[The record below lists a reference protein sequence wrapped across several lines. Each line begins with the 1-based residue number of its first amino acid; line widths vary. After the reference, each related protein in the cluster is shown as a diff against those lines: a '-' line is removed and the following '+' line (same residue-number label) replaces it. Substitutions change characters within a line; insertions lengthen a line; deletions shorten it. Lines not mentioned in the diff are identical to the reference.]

1 MKRMVSPKTMV
12 GSGLLAAALFCSA
25 DAAAIIV
32 AKTGGA
38 YATIQAGLSA
48 ANAGDTVFVK
58 AGTYAET
65 VTFGKSGT
73 AAAPIVL
80 QNYGTDAP
88 VIDGNGTSGNV
99 VSISGRSN
107 VQIIG
112 FEVMN
117 ASGGDPSIGIS
128 IEGSGSNI
136 LVKNCKVHDIAS
148 DNKNAHGIAAYATSG
163 TAPILHLTLDGN
175 EVYNCKL
182 GQSESV
188 VLNGNVDSFTVI
200 NNVVHDN
207 DNIGIDFIGFE
218 GTASANDQ
226 ARDGLCANN
235 HVYNISSKS
244 NPTYGGD
251 QSADGLY
258 VDGGRNIIIER
269 NIVDNCDIGI
279 EVASEHGGKTTS
291 DITVRSNFVS
301 RSYQSNLLTGGY
313 AASKGNASNIMFV
326 NNTLYHG
333 AQGEVALQ
341 FNCSNITIKNNICYA
356 SSGQAYLGNWGS
368 NNSGVTVD
376 NNLYYGASTSS
387 PGAWADAHAMYA
399 DPKLVN
405 APTDMHLVSNSPAIN
420 AGAAL
425 TSDIVGT
432 LDIDGQA
439 RVAGG
444 TIDIGADEYVST
456 QTISANAQP
465 LRSSSLARLEKASPS
480 KWLLTYALTEP
491 AAVSYTLVGM
501 NGRVLFASATRHQSA
516 GTNSLSIDCST
527 LAGSVC
533 CIRAK
538 FGNVIQSFT
547 VATMR

>member
-1 MKRMVSPKTMV
+1 MKPMRFRTAMLHSC
-12 GSGLLAAALFCSA
+12 LLAAALCCVA

-38 YATIQAGLSA
+38 YTAIQAGLNA

-58 AGTYAET
+58 AGTYTET
-65 VTFGKSGT
+65 VSFGKSGT
-73 AAAPIVL
+73 PAAPIVL
-80 QNYGTDAP
+80 QNFGTDAP
-88 VIDGNGTSGNV
+88 VINGNGVTDNV
-99 VSISGRSN
+99 VSISSKSN

-112 FEVMN
+112 FEVEN

-128 IEGSGSNI
+128 VDGSGNNI
-136 LVKNCKVHDIAS
+136 LVRNCKVHDIAS
-148 DNKNAHGIAAYATSG
+148 DTKNAHGIAAYGTSG
-163 TAPILHLTLDGN
+163 TAPLLHLVFDGN

-182 GQSESV
+182 GQSESM

-218 GTASANDQ
+218 GTASADDQ
-226 ARDGLCANN
+226 ARDGLCAQN

-258 VDGGRNIIIER
+258 VDGGENIIVER
-269 NIVDNCDIGI
+269 NTVDSCDIGI

-313 AASKGNASNIMFV
+313 AASKGNALNIYFV

-341 FNCSNITIKNNICYA
+341 YNCSAITIENNICYA
-356 SSGQAYLGNWGS
+356 VSGQAYLGNWGS
-368 NNSGVTVD
+368 NNSGVVAD

-387 PGAWADAHAMYA
+387 PGDWTDAHAKYA

-405 APTDMHLVSNSPAIN
+405 APADMHLLSNSPAIN

-425 TSDIVGT
+425 TPDIAGT

-439 RVAGG
+439 RIVGSA
-444 TIDIGADEYVST
+444 IDIGADEYGSALV
-456 QTISANAQP
+456 QTEKQVAATLP
-465 LRSSSLARLEKASPS
+465 ARLERMSLS
-480 KWLLTYALTEP
+480 QWRLTYSMPEP
-491 AAVSYTLVGM
+491 APVMYSLYGA
-501 NGRVLFASATRHQSA
+501 NGRVLFTSATRYQPA
-516 GTNSLSIDCST
+516 GTHALSIDCGV
-527 LAGSVC
+527 LAGTVC

-538 FGNVIQSFT
+538 WGRATQSFVVT
-547 VATMR
+547 PLR